1 MKSHKK
7 QILRL
12 LENHG
17 DSLSTKQIRG
27 ALGLKKT
34 ATSKLKAELLKLIK
48 AEKISKQ
55 GTRYFKTQG
64 KPKHTVSKEKTK
76 ETKGEKKTQIQNE
89 SIWKQRSKSRPR
101 NVSGKTEKGYFTRNK
116 KGFGFVAIGGGRSDV
131 FIGENEQG
139 HAMEGDLVEI
149 EIFRSRGFRG
159 KSKGEIIKIIERAS
173 SQILARV
180 KRTKRET
187 VTVPVHRNSGIPFL
201 WIAQEDDLPEL
212 EPGSLVE
219 VELLEENKHS
229 KKSSPAPSGRIL
241 RALENT
247 SDHELGFQ
255 LIINENL
262 IRTEYPQEGL
272 KYVKKFSPRVRFDSS
287 SGRRDLRDLDFVTI
301 DGKTARDFDD
311 AVCVIPDIDKSGGF
325 RLFVAIADVAHYV
338 RPKDPVDQEALIR
351 GTSVYFPTHAVP
363 MLPEELSNNL
373 CSLRPNVNRLT
384 LTCEM
389 RIDRSGEVIGYSLSE
404 SIIRSR
410 ARLIYED
417 VADLLDGRT
426 SSISSPELQ
435 ANIHKMDK
443 LAKILQRKRIKRGA
457 VQFSFAEEVFE
468 FDSDQQMT
476 GIGRSYQSSA
486 MKLIEQFMLEANET
500 VARHCVKNRIPA
512 LYRAHDR
519 PDMRKLQKLQQTFFR
534 FGVKTSLSTLAE
546 PKKFNEV
553 IEQIQELPHFEQ
565 LQVLLLRSMALAVY
579 QTTNKGHFGLAAE
592 YYAHFTSPIR
602 RYPDL
607 VVHRAIKEKLHLD
620 KGVKSKHEPMSFVNN
635 EMAEQCS
642 QQERRAEK
650 AERQS
655 IDLMKVDFLA
665 PHAGQTFQ
673 AMVTSVDNHGFRVN
687 LEPHGLE
694 WFLPLESMT
703 DDNYIY
709 DEIRLSLQGRRKNR
723 TLQAGQ
729 RLEIRLLR
737 ADPIHRTL
745 EFEVE
750 RWLSLNNN
758 QTTKKQ

>member
-27 ALGLKKT
+27 ALGLNKT
-34 ATSKLKAELLKLIK
+34 ATAKLKAELLKLIK
-48 AEKISKQ
+48 AGKISKQ
-55 GTRYFKTQG
+55 GTRYFKAQE
-64 KPKHTVSKEKTK
+64 KPKHAVSKEKRK
-76 ETKGEKKTQIQNE
+76 EAKEAKIEKRSQIKNE
-89 SIWKQRSKSRPR
+89 SIWKPRAKRRPR
-101 NVSGKTEKGYFTRNK
+101 SGSGKTEKGYFTRNQ

-139 HAMEGDLVEI
+139 YAMEGDLVEI
-149 EIFRSRGFRG
+149 EIFRSRGFHG
-159 KSKGEIIKIIERAS
+159 KRKGEIVNVIERAS
-173 SQILARV
+173 SEILARL

-187 VTVPVHRNSGIPFL
+187 VAVPVHRNSGLPFL
-201 WIAQEDDLPEL
+201 WIAEEDDLPEL
-212 EPGSLVE
+212 ETGTLVE
-219 VELLEENKHS
+219 VELLEENKHA
-229 KKSSPAPSGRIL
+229 KKSSPAPSGRVL

-255 LIINENL
+255 LILNENL
-262 IRTEYPQEGL
+262 IRTEYPQGSLEH
-272 KYVKKFSPRVRFDSS
+272 VKKFSPQVRFDSS

-311 AVCVIPDIDKSGGF
+311 AVCVTSDSGKSGGF

-338 RPKDPVDQEALIR
+338 RPEDPVDQEALIR

-389 RIDRSGEVIGYSLSE
+389 RIDSSGEVIGYSLAE

-435 ANIHKMDK
+435 TNIRKMHK
-443 LAKILQRKRIKRGA
+443 LAKILERKRIQRGA

-512 LYRAHDR
+512 LYRVHDR

-534 FGVKTSLSTLAE
+534 FGVKTSLNTLAD

-607 VVHRAIKEKLHLD
+607 VVHRALKEKLHFD
-620 KGVKSKHEPMSFVNN
+620 QGVKSKNERPPFVNS

-650 AERQS
+650 AERQG

-673 AMVTSVDNHGFRVN
+673 AVVTSIDNYGFRVN

-694 WFLPLESMT
+694 WFLPLEAMP
-703 DDNYIY
+703 DDNYVY
-709 DEIRLSLQGRRKNR
+709 DDIRLSLQGRRKNR

-737 ADPIHRTL
+737 ADPIHRML

-750 RWLSLNNN
+750 RWLS
-758 QTTKKQ
+758 

>member
-1 MKSHKK
+1 MKTHKK

-27 ALGLKKT
+27 ALGLNKT
-34 ATSKLKAELLKLIK
+34 ATAKLKAELLKLIK
-48 AEKISKQ
+48 AGKISKQ
-55 GTRYFKTQG
+55 GTRYLKAQE
-64 KPKHTVSKEKTK
+64 KPKHAVSKEKRK
-76 ETKGEKKTQIQNE
+76 ETTAAKAENREPVQTE
-89 SIWKQRSKSRPR
+89 SVWKPRTKSRSKSG
-101 NVSGKTEKGYFTRNK
+101 SGKTEKGYFTRNQ
-116 KGFGFVAIGGGRSDV
+116 KGFGFVAIGGARSDV

-139 HAMEGDLVEI
+139 YAMEGDLVEI

-159 KSKGEIIKIIERAS
+159 KSKGEIVNVLERAS
-173 SQILARV
+173 SDILARL

-187 VTVPVHRNSGIPFL
+187 VAVPVHRNSGLPFL
-201 WIAQEDDLPEL
+201 WVAEEDDLPEL
-212 EPGSLVE
+212 ETGTLVE
-219 VELLEENKHS
+219 VELLEENKHA
-229 KKSSPAPSGRIL
+229 KKSSPAPSGRVL

-255 LIINENL
+255 LILNENL

-272 KYVKKFSPRVRFDSS
+272 EHVKKFSPRVRFDSS

-311 AVCVIPDIDKSGGF
+311 AVCVIPDSGKSGGF

-338 RPKDPVDQEALIR
+338 RPGDPVDQEALLR

-389 RIDRSGEVIGYSLSE
+389 RIDSSGEVIGYSLAE

-435 ANIHKMDK
+435 TNIRKMHK
-443 LAKILQRKRIKRGA
+443 LAKILERKRIQRGA

-500 VARHCVKNRIPA
+500 VARHCVKNRMPA
-512 LYRAHDR
+512 LYRVHDR

-534 FGVKTSLSTLAE
+534 FGVKTSLSTLAD

-607 VVHRAIKEKLHLD
+607 VVHRALKEKLHLD
-620 KGVKSKHEPMSFVNN
+620 QGVKSKNERLPFVNS
-635 EMAEQCS
+635 ELAEQCS

-673 AMVTSVDNHGFRVN
+673 AVVTSIDNHGFRVN

-694 WFLPLESMT
+694 WFLPLEAMP
-703 DDNYIY
+703 DDNYVY
-709 DEIRLSLQGRRKNR
+709 DDIRLSLQGRRKNR

-750 RWLSLNNN
+750 RWLS
-758 QTTKKQ
+758 

>member
-1 MKSHKK
+1 M
-7 QILRL
+7 
-12 LENHG
+12 LEKHG
-17 DSLSTKQIRG
+17 DSMSTKQIRG
-27 ALGLKKT
+27 ALGLNKT
-34 ATSKLKAELLKLIK
+34 ATAKLKTELQKLIK
-48 AEKISKQ
+48 SGKISKQ
-55 GTRYFKTQG
+55 GTRYLKADG
-64 KPKHTVSKEKTK
+64 KIRTAVSKDERKEIKIEKRTTS
-76 ETKGEKKTQIQNE
+76 ENE
-89 SIWKQRSKSRPR
+89 SVWKQRPKKQQSSG
-101 NVSGKTEKGYFTRNK
+101 SGKTEKGYFTRNR

-131 FIGENEQG
+131 FIGEHEQSN
-139 HAMEGDLVEI
+139 AMEGDLVEI
-149 EIFRSRGFRG
+149 QVFRSRGFSG
-159 KSKGEIIKIIERAS
+159 KSKGEIVNVLERAS
-173 SQILARV
+173 SEILARL

-187 VTVPVHRNSGIPFL
+187 VAVPVHRNSGLTFL
-201 WIAQEDDLPEL
+201 WIAEEDDLPEL
-212 EPGSLVE
+212 ESGTLVE
-219 VELLEENKHS
+219 VELLEETKHS
-229 KKSSPAPSGRIL
+229 KKSSPAPSGRVL

-255 LIINENL
+255 LILKENL

-272 KYVKKFSPRVRFDSS
+272 EHVKKFSQQVRYNSA

-311 AVCVIPDIDKSGGF
+311 AVCVIPDSEKSGNF
-325 RLFVAIADVAHYV
+325 KLFVAIADVAHYV
-338 RPKDPVDQEALIR
+338 RPEDPVDQEALTR

-389 RIDRSGEVIGYSLSE
+389 RIDASGEVLGYSISE

-417 VADLLDGRT
+417 VADLLDGKT
-426 SSISSPELQ
+426 SSIRDPKIQ
-435 ANIHKMDK
+435 KNILGMHK
-443 LAKILQRKRIKRGA
+443 LAKILERKRIQRGA
-457 VQFSFAEEVFE
+457 VQFSFADEVFE

-476 GIGRSYQSSA
+476 GVGRIYQSSA

-500 VARHCVKNRIPA
+500 VALHCVKNRMPA
-512 LYRAHDR
+512 LYRVHDR
-519 PDMRKLQKLQQTFFR
+519 PDMKKLQKLQQTFFR
-534 FGVKTSLSTLAE
+534 FGVKTSLVTLAD

-607 VVHRAIKEKLHLD
+607 VVHRALKEKLHQDQGKL
-620 KGVKSKHEPMSFVNN
+620 SQSNPLPFVNS
-635 EMAEQCS
+635 ELAEQCS

-655 IDLMKVDFLA
+655 IDLMKVDFLE
-665 PHAGQTFQ
+665 PHCGQTFQ
-673 AMVTSVDNHGFRVN
+673 AVVTSVDNNGFRVN

-694 WFLPLESMT
+694 WFLPLESML
-703 DDNYIY
+703 DDNYVY
-709 DEIRLSLQGRRKNR
+709 DEVRLSLQGRRKNR

-737 ADPIHRTL
+737 ADQIHRTL

-750 RWLSLNNN
+750 RWLS
-758 QTTKKQ
+758 

>member
-27 ALGLKKT
+27 ALGLNKT
-34 ATSKLKAELLKLIK
+34 ATAKLKAELLKLIK
-48 AEKISKQ
+48 AGKISKQ
-55 GTRYFKTQG
+55 GTRYFKAQE
-64 KPKHTVSKEKTK
+64 KPKHAVSKEKRK
-76 ETKGEKKTQIQNE
+76 EAKEAKIEKRSQIKNE
-89 SIWKQRSKSRPR
+89 SIWKPRAKRRPR
-101 NVSGKTEKGYFTRNK
+101 SSSGKTEKGYFTRNQ

-139 HAMEGDLVEI
+139 YAMEGDLVEI
-149 EIFRSRGFRG
+149 EIFRSRGFHG
-159 KSKGEIIKIIERAS
+159 KRKGEIVNVIERAS
-173 SQILARV
+173 SEILARL

-187 VTVPVHRNSGIPFL
+187 VAVPVHRNSGLPFL
-201 WIAQEDDLPEL
+201 WIAEEDDLPEL
-212 EPGSLVE
+212 ETGTLVE
-219 VELLEENKHS
+219 VELLEENKHA
-229 KKSSPAPSGRIL
+229 KKSSPAPSGRVL

-255 LIINENL
+255 LILNENL
-262 IRTEYPQEGL
+262 IRTEYPQGSLEH
-272 KYVKKFSPRVRFDSS
+272 VKKFSSQVRFDSS

-311 AVCVIPDIDKSGGF
+311 AVCVTSDSGKSEGF

-338 RPKDPVDQEALIR
+338 RPEDPVDQEALIR

-389 RIDRSGEVIGYSLSE
+389 RIDSSGEVIGYSLAE

-435 ANIHKMDK
+435 TNIRKMHK
-443 LAKILQRKRIKRGA
+443 LAKILERKRIQRGA

-500 VARHCVKNRIPA
+500 VARHCVKNRIPV
-512 LYRAHDR
+512 LYRVHDR

-534 FGVKTSLSTLAE
+534 FGVKTSLSTLAD

-607 VVHRAIKEKLHLD
+607 VVHRALKEKLHFD
-620 KGVKSKHEPMSFVNN
+620 QGVKSKNERPPFVNS

-650 AERQS
+650 AERQG

-673 AMVTSVDNHGFRVN
+673 AVVTSIDNHGFRVN

-694 WFLPLESMT
+694 WFLPLEAMP
-703 DDNYIY
+703 DDNYVY
-709 DEIRLSLQGRRKNR
+709 DDIRLSLQGRRKNR

-750 RWLSLNNN
+750 RWLS
-758 QTTKKQ
+758 

>member
-7 QILRL
+7 TILRM
-12 LENHG
+12 LEKHG
-17 DSLSTKQIRG
+17 DSLSVKQIRG
-27 ALGLKKT
+27 ALGLNKA
-34 ATSKLKAELLKLIK
+34 ATIKLKAELQKLIK
-48 AEKISKQ
+48 TGKIAKH
-55 GTRYFKTQG
+55 GTRYFKVQ
-64 KPKHTVSKEKTK
+64 
-76 ETKGEKKTQIQNE
+76 ETKNRALTKPAKKAKKEIEQKE
-89 SIWKQRSKSRPR
+89 LIWKQRPKRQQISS
-101 NVSGKTEKGYFTRNK
+101 SGKTEKGYFTRNR
-116 KGFGFVAIGGGRSDV
+116 KGFGFVAIGGGRPDV
-131 FIGENEQG
+131 FIGEQEQG
-139 HAMEGDLVEI
+139 FAMEGDLVQI
-149 EIFRSRGFRG
+149 GIFRKRGFRS
-159 KSKGEIIKIIERAS
+159 KQKGEIIKVLERAS
-173 SQILARV
+173 REILARL
-180 KRTKRET
+180 KRTKRKT
-187 VTVPVHRNSGIPFL
+187 VAVPVHPNSGLPFL

-212 EPGSLVE
+212 ETGTLVE
-219 VELLEENKHS
+219 VELLEESKHP
-229 KKSSPAPSGRIL
+229 KKSFAAPSGKVL

-255 LIINENL
+255 LILNENL
-262 IRTEYPQEGL
+262 IRTEYPEAAL
-272 KYVKKFSPRVRFDSS
+272 THVDNFSKQVRYDAS
-287 SGRRDLRDLDFVTI
+287 SGRRDLRELEFVTI

-311 AVCVIPDIDKSGGF
+311 AVCVLPDKDSAGGF

-338 RPKDPVDQEALIR
+338 RPLDPVDEEALLR

-363 MLPEELSNNL
+363 MLPEALSNNL

-389 RIDRSGEVIGYSLSE
+389 RIDSVGEVVGYSLSE

-417 VADLLDGRT
+417 VADLLDGRS
-426 SSISSPELQ
+426 SSIREPKLQ
-435 ANIHKMDK
+435 ANIRKMHK
-443 LAKILQRKRIKRGA
+443 LAKILEQKRIKRGA

-468 FDSDQQMT
+468 FDADQQMT

-500 VARHCVKNRIPA
+500 VARHCVKNKMPA
-512 LYRAHDR
+512 LYRVHDK
-519 PDMRKLQKLQQTFFR
+519 PDLRKLQKLQQTFFR
-534 FGVKTSLSTLAE
+534 FGVRTSLTKLANPQE
-546 PKKFNEV
+546 FNAV

-565 LQVLLLRSMALAVY
+565 LQVLLLRTMALAVY
-579 QTTNKGHFGLAAE
+579 QTANKGHFGLAAK

-607 VVHRAIKEKLHLD
+607 VVHRAIKEKLHRDQGL
-620 KGVKSKHEPMSFVNN
+620 KTKLLLVNS
-635 EMAEQCS
+635 ELAEQCS

-673 AMVTSVDNHGFRVN
+673 AVVTSVDSQGFRVN

-694 WFLPLESMT
+694 WLLPLDSMP
-703 DDNYIY
+703 DDTYQY
-709 DEIRLSLQGRRKNR
+709 DEIRLSLQGRYKNR

-737 ADPIHRTL
+737 ADPIQRTL
-745 EFEVE
+745 EFTVE
-750 RWLSLNNN
+750 HWLS
-758 QTTKKQ
+758 

>member
-27 ALGLKKT
+27 ALGLNKT
-34 ATSKLKAELLKLIK
+34 ATAKLKAELLKLIK
-48 AEKISKQ
+48 AGKISKQ
-55 GTRYFKTQG
+55 GTRYFKAQE
-64 KPKHTVSKEKTK
+64 KPKHAVSKEKRK
-76 ETKGEKKTQIQNE
+76 EAKEAKIEKRSQIKNE
-89 SIWKQRSKSRPR
+89 SIWKPRAKRRPR
-101 NVSGKTEKGYFTRNK
+101 SGSGKTEKGYFTRNQ

-139 HAMEGDLVEI
+139 YAMEGDLVEI
-149 EIFRSRGFRG
+149 EIFRSRGFHG
-159 KSKGEIIKIIERAS
+159 KRKGEIVNVIERAS
-173 SQILARV
+173 SEILARL

-187 VTVPVHRNSGIPFL
+187 VAVPVHRNSGLPFL
-201 WIAQEDDLPEL
+201 WIAEEDDLPEL
-212 EPGSLVE
+212 ETGTLVE
-219 VELLEENKHS
+219 VELLEENKHA
-229 KKSSPAPSGRIL
+229 KKSSPAPSGRVL

-255 LIINENL
+255 LILNENL
-262 IRTEYPQEGL
+262 IRTEYPQGSLEH
-272 KYVKKFSPRVRFDSS
+272 VKKFSPQVRFDSS

-311 AVCVIPDIDKSGGF
+311 AVCVTSDSGKSGGF

-338 RPKDPVDQEALIR
+338 RPEDPVDQEALIR

-389 RIDRSGEVIGYSLSE
+389 RIDSSGEVIGYSLAE

-426 SSISSPELQ
+426 SSISSPELKT
-435 ANIHKMDK
+435 NIRKMHK
-443 LAKILQRKRIKRGA
+443 LAKILERKRIQRGA

-512 LYRAHDR
+512 LYRVHDR

-534 FGVKTSLSTLAE
+534 FGVKTSLSTLAD

-607 VVHRAIKEKLHLD
+607 VVHRALKEKLHFD
-620 KGVKSKHEPMSFVNN
+620 QGVKSKNERPPFVNS

-650 AERQS
+650 AERQG

-673 AMVTSVDNHGFRVN
+673 AVVTSIDNHGFRVN

-694 WFLPLESMT
+694 WFLPLEAMP
-703 DDNYIY
+703 DDNYVY
-709 DEIRLSLQGRRKNR
+709 DDIRLSLQGRRKNR

-745 EFEVE
+745 QFEVE
-750 RWLSLNNN
+750 RWLS
-758 QTTKKQ
+758 

>member
-27 ALGLKKT
+27 ALGLNKT
-34 ATSKLKAELLKLIK
+34 ATAKLKAELLKLIK
-48 AEKISKQ
+48 AGKISKQ
-55 GTRYFKTQG
+55 GTRYFKAQE
-64 KPKHTVSKEKTK
+64 KPKHAVSKEKRK
-76 ETKGEKKTQIQNE
+76 EAKEAKIEKRSQIKNE
-89 SIWKQRSKSRPR
+89 SIWKPRAKRRPR
-101 NVSGKTEKGYFTRNK
+101 SSSGKTEKGYFTRNQ

-131 FIGENEQG
+131 FVGENEQG
-139 HAMEGDLVEI
+139 YAMEGDLVEI
-149 EIFRSRGFRG
+149 EIFRRRGFHG
-159 KSKGEIIKIIERAS
+159 KRKGEIVNVIERAS
-173 SQILARV
+173 SEILARL

-187 VTVPVHRNSGIPFL
+187 VAVPVHRNSGLPFL
-201 WIAQEDDLPEL
+201 WIAEEDDLPEL
-212 EPGSLVE
+212 ETGTLVE
-219 VELLEENKHS
+219 VELLEENKHA
-229 KKSSPAPSGRIL
+229 KKSSPAPSGRVL

-255 LIINENL
+255 LILNENL
-262 IRTEYPQEGL
+262 IRTEYPQGSLEH
-272 KYVKKFSPRVRFDSS
+272 VKKFSPQVRFDSS

-311 AVCVIPDIDKSGGF
+311 AVCVTSDSGKSGGF

-338 RPKDPVDQEALIR
+338 RPEDPVDQEALIR

-363 MLPEELSNNL
+363 MLPEVLSNNL

-389 RIDRSGEVIGYSLSE
+389 RIDSSGEVIGYSLAE

-435 ANIHKMDK
+435 TNIRKMHK
-443 LAKILQRKRIKRGA
+443 LAKILERKRIQRGA

-500 VARHCVKNRIPA
+500 VARHCVKNRIPV
-512 LYRAHDR
+512 LYRVHDR

-534 FGVKTSLSTLAE
+534 FGVKTSLNTLAD

-579 QTTNKGHFGLAAE
+579 QTTNKGHFGLAAK
-592 YYAHFTSPIR
+592 YYVHFTSPIR

-607 VVHRAIKEKLHLD
+607 VVHRALKEKLHFD
-620 KGVKSKHEPMSFVNN
+620 QGVKSKNERPPFVNS

-650 AERQS
+650 AERQG

-673 AMVTSVDNHGFRVN
+673 AVVTSIDNYGFRVN

-694 WFLPLESMT
+694 WFLPLEAMP
-703 DDNYIY
+703 DDNYVY
-709 DEIRLSLQGRRKNR
+709 DDIRLSLQGRRKNR

-750 RWLSLNNN
+750 RWLS
-758 QTTKKQ
+758 

>member
-27 ALGLKKT
+27 ALGLNKT
-34 ATSKLKAELLKLIK
+34 ATAKLKAELLKLIK
-48 AEKISKQ
+48 AGKISKQ
-55 GTRYFKTQG
+55 GTRYFKAQE
-64 KPKHTVSKEKTK
+64 KPKHAVSKEKRK
-76 ETKGEKKTQIQNE
+76 EAKEAKIEKRSQIKNE
-89 SIWKQRSKSRPR
+89 SIWKPRAKRRPR
-101 NVSGKTEKGYFTRNK
+101 SGSGKTEKGYFTRNQ

-139 HAMEGDLVEI
+139 YAMEGDLVEI
-149 EIFRSRGFRG
+149 EIFRSRGFHG
-159 KSKGEIIKIIERAS
+159 KRKGEIVNVIERAS
-173 SQILARV
+173 SEILARL

-187 VTVPVHRNSGIPFL
+187 VAVPVHRNSGLPFL
-201 WIAQEDDLPEL
+201 WIAEEDDLPEL
-212 EPGSLVE
+212 ETGTLVE
-219 VELLEENKHS
+219 VELLEENKHA
-229 KKSSPAPSGRIL
+229 KKSSPAPSGRVL

-255 LIINENL
+255 LILNENL
-262 IRTEYPQEGL
+262 IRTEYPQGSLEH
-272 KYVKKFSPRVRFDSS
+272 VKKFSPQVRFDSS

-311 AVCVIPDIDKSGGF
+311 AVCVTSDSGKSGGF

-338 RPKDPVDQEALIR
+338 RPEDPVDQEALIR

-389 RIDRSGEVIGYSLSE
+389 RIDSSGEVIGYSLAE

-435 ANIHKMDK
+435 TNIRKMHK
-443 LAKILQRKRIKRGA
+443 LAKILERKRIQRGA

-512 LYRAHDR
+512 LYRVHDR

-534 FGVKTSLSTLAE
+534 FGVKTSLSTLAD

-607 VVHRAIKEKLHLD
+607 VVHRALKEKLHFD
-620 KGVKSKHEPMSFVNN
+620 QGVKSKNERPPFVNS

-650 AERQS
+650 AERQG

-673 AMVTSVDNHGFRVN
+673 AVVTSIDNYGFRVN

-694 WFLPLESMT
+694 WFLPLEAMP
-703 DDNYIY
+703 DDNYVY
-709 DEIRLSLQGRRKNR
+709 DDIRLSLQGRRKNR

-750 RWLSLNNN
+750 RWLS
-758 QTTKKQ
+758 

>member
-27 ALGLKKT
+27 ALGLNKT
-34 ATSKLKAELLKLIK
+34 ATAKLKAELLKLIK
-48 AEKISKQ
+48 AGKISKQ
-55 GTRYFKTQG
+55 GTRYFKAQE
-64 KPKHTVSKEKTK
+64 KPKHAVSKEKRK
-76 ETKGEKKTQIQNE
+76 EAKEAKIEKRSQIKNE
-89 SIWKQRSKSRPR
+89 SIWKPRAKRRPR
-101 NVSGKTEKGYFTRNK
+101 SGSGKTEKGYFTRNQ

-139 HAMEGDLVEI
+139 YAMEGDLVEI
-149 EIFRSRGFRG
+149 EIFRSRGFHG
-159 KSKGEIIKIIERAS
+159 KRKGEIVNVIERAS
-173 SQILARV
+173 SEILARL

-187 VTVPVHRNSGIPFL
+187 VAVPVHRNSGLPFL
-201 WIAQEDDLPEL
+201 WIAEEDDLPEL
-212 EPGSLVE
+212 ETGTLVE
-219 VELLEENKHS
+219 VELLEENKHA
-229 KKSSPAPSGRIL
+229 KKSSPAPSGRVL

-255 LIINENL
+255 LILNENL
-262 IRTEYPQEGL
+262 IRTEYPQGSLEH
-272 KYVKKFSPRVRFDSS
+272 VKKFSPQVRFDSS

-311 AVCVIPDIDKSGGF
+311 AVCVTSDSGKSGGF

-338 RPKDPVDQEALIR
+338 RPEDPVDQEALIR

-389 RIDRSGEVIGYSLSE
+389 RIDSSGEVIGYSLAE

-435 ANIHKMDK
+435 TNIRKMHK
-443 LAKILQRKRIKRGA
+443 LAKILERKRIQRGA

-512 LYRAHDR
+512 LYRVHDR

-534 FGVKTSLSTLAE
+534 FGVKTSLSTLAD

-579 QTTNKGHFGLAAE
+579 QTTNKGHFGLAAK
-592 YYAHFTSPIR
+592 YYVHFTSPIR

-607 VVHRAIKEKLHLD
+607 VVHRALKEKLHFD
-620 KGVKSKHEPMSFVNN
+620 QGVKSKNERPPFVNS

-650 AERQS
+650 AERQG

-673 AMVTSVDNHGFRVN
+673 AVVTSIDNHGFRVN

-694 WFLPLESMT
+694 WFLPLEAMP
-703 DDNYIY
+703 DDNYVY
-709 DEIRLSLQGRRKNR
+709 DDIRLSLQGRRKNR

-750 RWLSLNNN
+750 RWLS
-758 QTTKKQ
+758 

>member
-27 ALGLKKT
+27 ALGLNKT
-34 ATSKLKAELLKLIK
+34 ATAKLKAELLKLIK
-48 AEKISKQ
+48 AGKISKQ
-55 GTRYFKTQG
+55 GTRYFKAQE
-64 KPKHTVSKEKTK
+64 KPIHAVSKEKRK
-76 ETKGEKKTQIQNE
+76 EAKEAKTEKRSQIKNE
-89 SIWKQRSKSRPR
+89 SIWKPRAKRRPR
-101 NVSGKTEKGYFTRNK
+101 SGSGKTEKGYFTRNQ

-139 HAMEGDLVEI
+139 YAMEGDLVEI

-159 KSKGEIIKIIERAS
+159 KSKGEIVNVLERAS
-173 SQILARV
+173 SEILARL

-187 VTVPVHRNSGIPFL
+187 VAVPVHRNSGLPFL
-201 WIAQEDDLPEL
+201 WVAEEDDLPEL
-212 EPGSLVE
+212 ETGTLVE
-219 VELLEENKHS
+219 VELLEENKHA
-229 KKSSPAPSGRIL
+229 KKSSPAPSGRVL

-255 LIINENL
+255 LILNENL

-272 KYVKKFSPRVRFDSS
+272 EHVKKFSPRVLFDSS

-311 AVCVIPDIDKSGGF
+311 AVCVIPDSGKSGGF

-338 RPKDPVDQEALIR
+338 RPEDPVDQEALLR

-389 RIDRSGEVIGYSLSE
+389 RIDSSGEVIGYSLAE

-435 ANIHKMDK
+435 TNIRKMHK
-443 LAKILQRKRIKRGA
+443 LAKILERKRIQRGA

-500 VARHCVKNRIPA
+500 VARHCVKNRMPA
-512 LYRAHDR
+512 LYRVHDR

-534 FGVKTSLSTLAE
+534 FGVKTSLSTLAD

-607 VVHRAIKEKLHLD
+607 VVHRALKEKLHLD
-620 KGVKSKHEPMSFVNN
+620 QGVKSKNERLPFVNS
-635 EMAEQCS
+635 ELAEQCS

-673 AMVTSVDNHGFRVN
+673 AVVTSIDNHGFRVN

-694 WFLPLESMT
+694 WFLPLEAMP
-703 DDNYIY
+703 DDNYVY
-709 DEIRLSLQGRRKNR
+709 DDIRLSLQGRRKNR

-750 RWLSLNNN
+750 RWLS
-758 QTTKKQ
+758 

>member
-27 ALGLKKT
+27 ALGLNKT
-34 ATSKLKAELLKLIK
+34 ATAKLKAELLKLIK
-48 AEKISKQ
+48 AGKISKQ
-55 GTRYFKTQG
+55 GTRYFKAQE
-64 KPKHTVSKEKTK
+64 KPKHAVSKEKRK
-76 ETKGEKKTQIQNE
+76 EAKEAKIEKRSQIKNE
-89 SIWKQRSKSRPR
+89 SIWKPRAKRRPR
-101 NVSGKTEKGYFTRNK
+101 SGSGKTEKGYFTRNQ

-139 HAMEGDLVEI
+139 YAMEGDLVEI
-149 EIFRSRGFRG
+149 EIFRRRGFHG
-159 KSKGEIIKIIERAS
+159 KKKGEIVNVIERAS
-173 SQILARV
+173 SEILARL

-187 VTVPVHRNSGIPFL
+187 VAVPVHRNSGLPFL
-201 WIAQEDDLPEL
+201 WIAEEDDLPEL
-212 EPGSLVE
+212 ETGTLVE
-219 VELLEENKHS
+219 VELLEENKHA
-229 KKSSPAPSGRIL
+229 KKSSPAPSGRVL

-255 LIINENL
+255 LILNENL
-262 IRTEYPQEGL
+262 IRTEYPQGSLEH
-272 KYVKKFSPRVRFDSS
+272 VKKFSPQVRFDSS

-311 AVCVIPDIDKSGGF
+311 AVCVTSDSGKSGGF

-338 RPKDPVDQEALIR
+338 RPEDPVDQEALIR

-389 RIDRSGEVIGYSLSE
+389 RIDSSGEVIGYSLAE

-435 ANIHKMDK
+435 TNIRKMHK
-443 LAKILQRKRIKRGA
+443 LAKILERKRIQRGA

-500 VARHCVKNRIPA
+500 VARHCVKNRIPV
-512 LYRAHDR
+512 LYRVHDR

-534 FGVKTSLSTLAE
+534 FGVKTSLSTLAD

-579 QTTNKGHFGLAAE
+579 QTTNKGHFGLAAK
-592 YYAHFTSPIR
+592 YYLHFTSPIR

-607 VVHRAIKEKLHLD
+607 VVHRALKEKLHFD
-620 KGVKSKHEPMSFVNN
+620 QGVKSKNERPPFVNS

-650 AERQS
+650 AERQG

-673 AMVTSVDNHGFRVN
+673 AVVTSIDNYGFRVN

-694 WFLPLESMT
+694 WFLPLEAMP
-703 DDNYIY
+703 DDNYVY
-709 DEIRLSLQGRRKNR
+709 DDIRLSLQGRRKNR

-750 RWLSLNNN
+750 RWLS
-758 QTTKKQ
+758 

>member
-27 ALGLKKT
+27 ALGLNKT
-34 ATSKLKAELLKLIK
+34 ATAKLKAELLKLIK
-48 AEKISKQ
+48 AGKISKQ
-55 GTRYFKTQG
+55 GTRYFKAQE
-64 KPKHTVSKEKTK
+64 KPKHAVSKEKRK
-76 ETKGEKKTQIQNE
+76 EAKEAKIEKRSQIKNE
-89 SIWKQRSKSRPR
+89 SIWKPRAKRRPR
-101 NVSGKTEKGYFTRNK
+101 SSSGKTEKGYFTRNQ

-131 FIGENEQG
+131 FVGENEQG
-139 HAMEGDLVEI
+139 YAMEGDLVEI
-149 EIFRSRGFRG
+149 EIFRRRGFHG
-159 KSKGEIIKIIERAS
+159 KRKGEIVNVIERAS
-173 SQILARV
+173 SEILARL

-187 VTVPVHRNSGIPFL
+187 VAVPVHRNSGLPFL
-201 WIAQEDDLPEL
+201 WIAEEDDLPEL
-212 EPGSLVE
+212 ETGTLVE
-219 VELLEENKHS
+219 VELLEENKHA
-229 KKSSPAPSGRIL
+229 KKSSPAPSGRVL

-255 LIINENL
+255 LILNENL
-262 IRTEYPQEGL
+262 IRTEYPQGSLEH
-272 KYVKKFSPRVRFDSS
+272 VKKFSPQVRFDSS

-311 AVCVIPDIDKSGGF
+311 AVCVTSDSGKSGGF

-338 RPKDPVDQEALIR
+338 RPEDPVDQEALIR

-389 RIDRSGEVIGYSLSE
+389 RIDSSGEVIGYSLAE

-435 ANIHKMDK
+435 TNIRKMHK
-443 LAKILQRKRIKRGA
+443 LAKILERKRIQRGA

-500 VARHCVKNRIPA
+500 VARHCVKNRIPV
-512 LYRAHDR
+512 LYRVHDR

-534 FGVKTSLSTLAE
+534 FGVKTSLNTLAD

-579 QTTNKGHFGLAAE
+579 QTTNKGHFGLAAK
-592 YYAHFTSPIR
+592 YYVHFTSPIR

-607 VVHRAIKEKLHLD
+607 VVHRALKEKLHFD
-620 KGVKSKHEPMSFVNN
+620 QGVKSKNERPPFVNS

-650 AERQS
+650 AERQG

-673 AMVTSVDNHGFRVN
+673 AVVTSIDNHGFRVN

-694 WFLPLESMT
+694 WFLPLEAMP
-703 DDNYIY
+703 DDNYVY
-709 DEIRLSLQGRRKNR
+709 DDIRLSLQGRRKNR

-750 RWLSLNNN
+750 RWLS
-758 QTTKKQ
+758 

>member
-1 MKSHKK
+1 MKSHKNS
-7 QILRL
+7 ILRM
-12 LENHG
+12 LEKHG
-17 DSLSTKQIRG
+17 DSLSAKQIRS
-27 ALGLKKT
+27 ALGLKKGAT
-34 ATSKLKAELLKLIK
+34 AKLKAELQKLIK
-48 AEKISKQ
+48 VGKITKQ
-55 GTRYFKTQG
+55 GTRYLKAKETQNKAG
-64 KPKHTVSKEKTK
+64 LREKIKVKKEK
-76 ETKGEKKTQIQNE
+76 IQNE
-89 SIWKQRSKSRPR
+89 TFWKQRPKNRQKSS
-101 NVSGKTEKGYFTRNK
+101 SGKTEKGYFTRNR
-116 KGFGFVAIGGGRSDV
+116 KGFGFVNIGGRRTDV

-139 HAMEGDLVEI
+139 FAMEGDLVEI
-149 EIFRSRGFRG
+149 ELSRKRGFRG
-159 KSKGEIIKIIERAS
+159 KQKGEIVRILERAS
-173 SQILARV
+173 REILARL
-180 KRTKRET
+180 KRTKRDT
-187 VTVPVHRNSGIPFL
+187 VAVPVHRNSGLPFL
-201 WIAQEDDLPEL
+201 WIAPGDDLPEL
-212 EPGSLVE
+212 EAGTLIE
-219 VELLEENKHS
+219 VELLEENKHPN
-229 KKSSPAPSGRIL
+229 KTYPAPSGRVL

-262 IRTEYPQEGL
+262 IRTEYPAEAL
-272 KYVKKFSPRVRFDSS
+272 EYVKNYAPQVRFDPA
-287 SGRRDLRDLDFVTI
+287 SGRRDLRNLDFVTI

-311 AVCVIPDIDKSGGF
+311 AVCVIMDKDSPGSF

-338 RPKDPVDQEALIR
+338 RPEDPVDMEALER

-389 RIDRSGEVIGYSLSE
+389 RFNDEGEVVGYSLSE

-417 VADLLDGRT
+417 VADFLDGRH
-426 SSISSPELQ
+426 SSIRDPKLQ
-435 ANIHKMDK
+435 TNILNMHK
-443 LAKILQRKRIKRGA
+443 LAIILERKRIRRGA

-468 FDSDQQMT
+468 FDADQQMT
-476 GIGRSYQSSA
+476 GVGRIYQSSA

-500 VARHCVKNRIPA
+500 VARHCVKNKLPA
-512 LYRAHDR
+512 LYRVHDR
-519 PDMRKLQKLQQTFFR
+519 PDMRKLKKLQQTFFR
-534 FGVKTSLSTLAE
+534 FGVRTPLSKLANPQE
-546 PKKFNEV
+546 FNAV

-565 LQVLLLRSMALAVY
+565 LQILLLRTMALAVY
-579 QTTNKGHFGLAAE
+579 MTTNKGHFGLAAE

-607 VVHRAIKEKLHLD
+607 VVHRAIKDKLHQDQVLKYKKKRSPHVGGD
-620 KGVKSKHEPMSFVNN
+620 L
-635 EMAEQCS
+635 AEQCS

-655 IDLMKVDFLA
+655 IDLMKVEFLA

-673 AMVTSVDNHGFRVN
+673 AVVVSVESQGFMVN

-694 WFLPLESMT
+694 WFLTLESMH
-703 DDNYIY
+703 DDSYVY
-709 DEIRLSLQGRRKNR
+709 DEIRLSLHGRRKNR

-750 RWLSLNNN
+750 RWLS
-758 QTTKKQ
+758 

>member
-1 MKSHKK
+1 MKTHKK

-27 ALGLKKT
+27 ALGLNKT
-34 ATSKLKAELLKLIK
+34 ATAKLKAELLKLIK
-48 AEKISKQ
+48 AGKISKQ
-55 GTRYFKTQG
+55 GTRYLKAQE
-64 KPKHTVSKEKTK
+64 KPKHAVSKEKSK
-76 ETKGEKKTQIQNE
+76 EAKEEKTEKRTQIKNE
-89 SIWKQRSKSRPR
+89 SIWKPRTKSRSKSG
-101 NVSGKTEKGYFTRNK
+101 SGKKEKGYFTHNQ

-139 HAMEGDLVEI
+139 DAMEGDLVEI

-159 KSKGEIIKIIERAS
+159 KSKGEIVNVLERAS
-173 SQILARV
+173 SEILARL

-187 VTVPVHRNSGIPFL
+187 VAVPVHRNSGLPFL
-201 WIAQEDDLPEL
+201 WIAEEDDLPEL
-212 EPGSLVE
+212 ETGTLVE
-219 VELLEENKHS
+219 VELLEENKHA
-229 KKSSPAPSGRIL
+229 KKSSPAPSGRVL

-255 LIINENL
+255 LILNENL
-262 IRTEYPQEGL
+262 IRTEYPQEAL
-272 KYVKKFSPRVRFDSS
+272 EHVKKFPPQVRFDSS

-311 AVCVIPDIDKSGGF
+311 AVCVIPDSDKSGGF

-338 RPKDPVDQEALIR
+338 RPEDPVDQEALIR

-389 RIDRSGEVIGYSLSE
+389 RIDSSGEVIGYSLSE

-417 VADLLDGRT
+417 VADLLDGRN

-435 ANIHKMDK
+435 ANIRKMHK
-443 LAKILQRKRIKRGA
+443 LAKILERKRIQRGA

-468 FDSDQQMT
+468 FDSDQQLT

-500 VARHCVKNRIPA
+500 VARHCVKNRMPA
-512 LYRAHDR
+512 LYRVHDR

-534 FGVKTSLSTLAE
+534 FGVKTSLSTLAN

-607 VVHRAIKEKLHLD
+607 VVHRALKAKLPREQ
-620 KGVKSKHEPMSFVNN
+620 GVKLANERLPFVNS

-655 IDLMKVDFLA
+655 IALMKVDFLA

-673 AMVTSVDNHGFRVN
+673 AVVTSVDNHGFRVN

-694 WFLPLESMT
+694 WFLPLESMP
-703 DDNYIY
+703 DDNYVY
-709 DEIRLSLQGRRKNR
+709 DDIRLSLQGRRKNR

-737 ADPIHRTL
+737 ADQIHRTL

-750 RWLSLNNN
+750 RWLS
-758 QTTKKQ
+758 

>member
-1 MKSHKK
+1 MKSHKNS
-7 QILRL
+7 ILRM
-12 LENHG
+12 LEKHG
-17 DSLSTKQIRG
+17 DSLSAKQIRS
-27 ALGLKKT
+27 ALGLKKGAT
-34 ATSKLKAELLKLIK
+34 AKLKAELQKLIK
-48 AEKISKQ
+48 VGKITKQ
-55 GTRYFKTQG
+55 GTRYLKAKETQNKVG
-64 KPKHTVSKEKTK
+64 SRDKIKVKKEK
-76 ETKGEKKTQIQNE
+76 IQNE
-89 SIWKQRSKSRPR
+89 TFWKQRPKNRQKSS
-101 NVSGKTEKGYFTRNK
+101 SGKTEKGYFTRNR
-116 KGFGFVAIGGGRSDV
+116 KGFGFVNIGGRRTDV

-139 HAMEGDLVEI
+139 FAMEGDLVEI
-149 EIFRSRGFRG
+149 ELSRKRGFRG
-159 KSKGEIIKIIERAS
+159 KQKGEIVRILERAS
-173 SQILARV
+173 REILARL
-180 KRTKRET
+180 KRTKRDT
-187 VTVPVHRNSGIPFL
+187 VAVPVHRNSGLPFL
-201 WIAQEDDLPEL
+201 WIAPGDDLPEL
-212 EPGSLVE
+212 EAGTLIE
-219 VELLEENKHS
+219 VELLEENKHPN
-229 KKSSPAPSGRIL
+229 KTYPAPSGRVL

-262 IRTEYPQEGL
+262 IRTEYPAEAL
-272 KYVKKFSPRVRFDSS
+272 MHVKNFAPQVRFDPA
-287 SGRRDLRDLDFVTI
+287 SGRRDLRNLDFVTI

-311 AVCVIPDIDKSGGF
+311 AVCVIMDKDSPGNF

-338 RPKDPVDQEALIR
+338 RPGDPVDMEALER

-389 RIDRSGEVIGYSLSE
+389 RFNDEGEVVGYSLSE

-417 VADLLDGRT
+417 VADFLDGRH
-426 SSISSPELQ
+426 SSIRDPKLQ
-435 ANIHKMDK
+435 TNILNMHK
-443 LAKILQRKRIKRGA
+443 LAIILERKRIRRGA

-468 FDSDQQMT
+468 FDADQQMT
-476 GIGRSYQSSA
+476 GVGRIYQSSA

-500 VARHCVKNRIPA
+500 VARHCVKNKLPA
-512 LYRAHDR
+512 LYRVHDR
-519 PDMRKLQKLQQTFFR
+519 PDMRKLKKLQQTFFR
-534 FGVKTSLSTLAE
+534 FGVRTPLSKLANPQE
-546 PKKFNEV
+546 FNAV

-565 LQVLLLRSMALAVY
+565 LQILLLRTMALAVY
-579 QTTNKGHFGLAAE
+579 MTTNKGHFGLAAE

-607 VVHRAIKEKLHLD
+607 VVHRAIKDKLHQDQVLKYKKKRSPHVGGD
-620 KGVKSKHEPMSFVNN
+620 L
-635 EMAEQCS
+635 AEQCS

-655 IDLMKVDFLA
+655 IDLMKVEFLA

-673 AMVTSVDNHGFRVN
+673 AVVVSVESQGFMVN

-694 WFLPLESMT
+694 WFLTLESMH
-703 DDNYIY
+703 DDSYVY
-709 DEIRLSLQGRRKNR
+709 DEIRLSLHGRRKNR

-750 RWLSLNNN
+750 RWLS
-758 QTTKKQ
+758 

>member
-27 ALGLKKT
+27 ALGLNKT
-34 ATSKLKAELLKLIK
+34 ATAKLKAELLKLIK
-48 AEKISKQ
+48 AGKISKQ
-55 GTRYFKTQG
+55 GTRYFKAQE
-64 KPKHTVSKEKTK
+64 KPKHAVSKEKRK
-76 ETKGEKKTQIQNE
+76 EAKEAKIEKRSQIKNE
-89 SIWKQRSKSRPR
+89 SIWKPRAKRRPR
-101 NVSGKTEKGYFTRNK
+101 SSSGKTEKGYFTRNQ

-139 HAMEGDLVEI
+139 YAMEGDLVEI
-149 EIFRSRGFRG
+149 EIFRRRGFHG
-159 KSKGEIIKIIERAS
+159 KRKGEIVNVIERAS
-173 SQILARV
+173 SEILARL

-187 VTVPVHRNSGIPFL
+187 VAVPVHRNSGLPFL
-201 WIAQEDDLPEL
+201 WIAEEDDLPEL
-212 EPGSLVE
+212 ETGTLVE
-219 VELLEENKHS
+219 VELLEENKHA
-229 KKSSPAPSGRIL
+229 KKSSPAPSGRVL

-255 LIINENL
+255 LILNENL
-262 IRTEYPQEGL
+262 IRTEYPQGSLEH
-272 KYVKKFSPRVRFDSS
+272 VKKFSPQVRFDSS

-311 AVCVIPDIDKSGGF
+311 AVCVTSDSGKSGGF

-338 RPKDPVDQEALIR
+338 RPEDPVDQEALIR

-389 RIDRSGEVIGYSLSE
+389 RIDSSGEVIGYSLAE

-435 ANIHKMDK
+435 TNIRKMHK
-443 LAKILQRKRIKRGA
+443 LAKILERKRIQRGA

-500 VARHCVKNRIPA
+500 VARHCVKNRIPV
-512 LYRAHDR
+512 LYRVHDR

-534 FGVKTSLSTLAE
+534 FGVKTSLNTLAD

-579 QTTNKGHFGLAAE
+579 QTTNKGHFGLAAK
-592 YYAHFTSPIR
+592 YYVHFTSPIR

-607 VVHRAIKEKLHLD
+607 VVHRALKEKLHFD
-620 KGVKSKHEPMSFVNN
+620 QGVKSKNERPPFVNS

-650 AERQS
+650 AERQG

-673 AMVTSVDNHGFRVN
+673 AVVTSIDNHGFRVN

-694 WFLPLESMT
+694 WFLPLEAMP
-703 DDNYIY
+703 DDNYVY
-709 DEIRLSLQGRRKNR
+709 DDIRLSLQGRRKNR

-737 ADPIHRTL
+737 ADPVHRTL

-750 RWLSLNNN
+750 RWLS
-758 QTTKKQ
+758 

>member
-1 MKSHKK
+1 MKSHKNS
-7 QILRL
+7 ILRM
-12 LENHG
+12 LEKHG
-17 DSLSTKQIRG
+17 DSLSAKQIRS
-27 ALGLKKT
+27 ALGLKKGAT
-34 ATSKLKAELLKLIK
+34 AKLKAELQKLIK
-48 AEKISKQ
+48 VGKITKQ
-55 GTRYFKTQG
+55 GTRYLKAKETQN
-64 KPKHTVSKEKTK
+64 KVESRDKIKVKKEK
-76 ETKGEKKTQIQNE
+76 IQNE
-89 SIWKQRSKSRPR
+89 TFWKQRPKNRQKSS
-101 NVSGKTEKGYFTRNK
+101 SGKTEKGYFTRNR
-116 KGFGFVAIGGGRSDV
+116 KGFGFVNIGGRRTDV

-139 HAMEGDLVEI
+139 FAMEGDLVEI
-149 EIFRSRGFRG
+149 ELSRKRGFRG
-159 KSKGEIIKIIERAS
+159 KQKGEIVRILERAS
-173 SQILARV
+173 REILARL
-180 KRTKRET
+180 KRTKRDT
-187 VTVPVHRNSGIPFL
+187 VAVPVHRNSGLPFL
-201 WIAQEDDLPEL
+201 WIAPGDDLPEL
-212 EPGSLVE
+212 EAGTLIE
-219 VELLEENKHS
+219 VELLEENKHPN
-229 KKSSPAPSGRIL
+229 KTYPAPSGRVL

-262 IRTEYPQEGL
+262 IRTEYPAEAL
-272 KYVKKFSPRVRFDSS
+272 EHVKNFAPQVRFDPA
-287 SGRRDLRDLDFVTI
+287 SGRRDLRNLDFVTI

-311 AVCVIPDIDKSGGF
+311 AVCVIMDKDSPGSF

-338 RPKDPVDQEALIR
+338 RPEDPVDMEALER

-389 RIDRSGEVIGYSLSE
+389 RFNDEGEVVGYSLSE

-417 VADLLDGRT
+417 VADFLDGRH
-426 SSISSPELQ
+426 SSIRDPKLQ
-435 ANIHKMDK
+435 TNILNMHK
-443 LAKILQRKRIKRGA
+443 LAIILERKRIRRGA

-468 FDSDQQMT
+468 FDADQQMT
-476 GIGRSYQSSA
+476 GVGRIYQSSA

-500 VARHCVKNRIPA
+500 VARHCVKNKLPA
-512 LYRAHDR
+512 LYRVHDR
-519 PDMRKLQKLQQTFFR
+519 PDMRKLKKLQQTFFR
-534 FGVKTSLSTLAE
+534 FGVRTPLSKLANPQE
-546 PKKFNEV
+546 FNAV

-565 LQVLLLRSMALAVY
+565 LQILLLRTMALAVY
-579 QTTNKGHFGLAAE
+579 MTTNKGHFGLAAE

-607 VVHRAIKEKLHLD
+607 VVHRAIKDKLHQDQVLKYKKKRSPHVGGD
-620 KGVKSKHEPMSFVNN
+620 L
-635 EMAEQCS
+635 AEQCS

-655 IDLMKVDFLA
+655 IDLMKVEFLA

-673 AMVTSVDNHGFRVN
+673 AVVVSVESQGFMVN

-694 WFLPLESMT
+694 WFLTLESMH
-703 DDNYIY
+703 DDSYVY
-709 DEIRLSLQGRRKNR
+709 DEIRLSLHGRRKNR

-750 RWLSLNNN
+750 RWLS
-758 QTTKKQ
+758 